1 MDFQSVYNN
10 IITTRA
16 LWLKGVYMFNFFNKK
31 LPTDF
36 NQVQEKGVEIS
47 EIFYQPNQQLQ
58 EDFNLIDK
66 VNKSK
71 FEDFQV
77 SSFAFDDRASQ
88 RENCWAH
95 VASDAQYA
103 PLSTRR

>member
-1 MDFQSVYNN
+1 
-10 IITTRA
+10 
-16 LWLKGVYMFNFFNKK
+16 MFNFFNKK

-47 EIFYQPNQQLQ
+47 EIFYKPNEQLQ

-77 SSFAFDDRASQ
+77 SSFASFFEKLELIPTVDLGDVNLKIRTTNPSAPI
-88 RENCWAH
+88 
-95 VASDAQYA
+95 DADLCQVWM
-103 PLSTRR
+103 RRT